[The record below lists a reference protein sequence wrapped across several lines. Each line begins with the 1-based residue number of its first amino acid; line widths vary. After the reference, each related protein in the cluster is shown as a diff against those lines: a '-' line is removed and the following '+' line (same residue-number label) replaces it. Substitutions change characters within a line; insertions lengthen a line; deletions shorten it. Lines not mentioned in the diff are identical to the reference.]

1 MKSIEIHDLEVS
13 FDNKK
18 VLDSINFYAKPGEF
32 VSIVGKSGTG
42 KTTFLNALAG
52 FISFKGKIN
61 TVKNIGFVFQDYS
74 LFPWL
79 TVRDNIDFGIHDKNP
94 EHKKEVIGHYL
105 KLIELE
111 THANKYPSDLSG
123 GQKQRVAI
131 ARAFA
136 PNPDIVLMDEP
147 FGALD
152 IYTRDKMQKWL
163 LDLWEKEH
171 KTIIFVTHYI
181 DEAIFLSDRIVV
193 TRDGKFVEEYKIAF
207 PRPRNEEIKFGE
219 RFNHLKQ
226 SILKAM
232 NSTL

>member
-1 MKSIEIHDLEVS
+1 MKSIEIHNLEVS
-13 FDNKK
+13 FDSKK
-18 VLDSINFYAKPGEF
+18 ILRSINFHAKQGEF
-32 VSIVGKSGTG
+32 VSVVGKSGAG

-52 FISFKGKIN
+52 FIRYNGKIN
-61 TVKNIGFVFQDYS
+61 IAKSTGFVFQDYS

-79 TVRDNIDFGIHDKNP
+79 TVRDNIDFGIRDKNP
-94 EHKKEVIGHYL
+94 AQKKEIISHYL

-111 THANKYPSDLSG
+111 THSNKYPSDLSG
-123 GQKQRVAI
+123 GQRQRVAI

-152 IYTRDKMQKWL
+152 IYTRDRMQKWL
-163 LDLWEKEH
+163 LDLWEKEN

-181 DEAIFLSDRIVV
+181 DEAIFLSDRVIVL
-193 TRDGKFVEEYKIAF
+193 RNGKFTENYKISF

-226 SILKAM
+226 SISKSINL
-232 NSTL
+232 T